1 MIQQLINRYKRMRT
15 ERYLNQTY
23 KCQYAFVGMGQHS
36 LTNLYPVLH
45 YLQVPLK
52 YICVTSER
60 KARLIERKFKGTK
73 ATTRLDDIL
82 NDKVVK
88 GIFVAA
94 SPSAHFSIASRVLQ
108 SGKSLFI
115 EKPPCQSLE
124 QLQELIELQREFGSR
139 VAMVGL
145 QQRYAPAVQTL
156 KRRLKGEQ
164 QLNYDLHYLT
174 GAYPEGNV
182 LLDLYI
188 HPIDLATWLFGK
200 AEIVSYLEID
210 THSYI
215 LMLRHQHIVG
225 TIELSTCHCWQDARQ
240 SLTVHT
246 RSGSYNLNQCEELS
260 FAPKQAVIAGAPIDK
275 LLPRR
280 QSVEYLYSHDG
291 FSPTIA
297 NNSVYTQGFFQ
308 EVSTFVNAVE
318 GKKANV
324 LTDLQSIEPTLKLID
339 GIMG

>member
-15 ERYLNQTY
+15 ERYLNETY
-23 KCQYAFVGMGQHS
+23 RCQYAFVGMGQHS

-60 KARLIERKFKGTK
+60 KARLIERKFKGIK
-73 ATTRLDDIL
+73 ATTTLDDIL
-82 NDKVVK
+82 NDKVLK
-88 GIFVAA
+88 GILVAA
-94 SPSAHFSIASRVLQ
+94 SPGAHFSIASRVLQ

-115 EKPPCQSLE
+115 EKPPCQSSE
-124 QLQELIELQREFGSR
+124 QLQELIELQREFGSQ

-156 KRRLKGEQ
+156 KRRLKGER
-164 QLNYDLHYLT
+164 LINYDLHYLT
-174 GAYPEGNV
+174 GAYPEGDA

-188 HPIDLATWLFGK
+188 HPLDLATWLFGK

-210 THSYI
+210 EHSYI

-246 RSGSYNLNQCEELS
+246 RSGSYHLAQCEELS
-260 FAPKQAVIAGAPIDK
+260 FVPKQTVIAGVPIEK

-280 QSVEYLYSHDG
+280 QSVEYLYRHNS
-291 FSPTIA
+291 FSPTLA
-297 NNSVYTQGFFQ
+297 GNSIYSQGFFQ

-324 LTDLQSIEPTLKLID
+324 LTDLQSIESTLKLID

>member
-60 KARLIERKFKGTK
+60 KARLIERKFKGIK
-73 ATTRLDDIL
+73 ATTTLDDIL

-88 GIFVAA
+88 GILVAA

-115 EKPPCQSLE
+115 EKPPCQSSE
-124 QLQELIELQREFGSR
+124 QLQELIELQREFGSQ

-156 KRRLKGEQ
+156 KRRLKGER
-164 QLNYDLHYLT
+164 LINYDLHYLT
-174 GAYPEGNV
+174 GAYPEGDA
-182 LLDLYI
+182 LRDLYI
-188 HPIDLATWLFGK
+188 HPLDLATWLFGK

-210 THSYI
+210 EHSYI

-260 FAPKQAVIAGAPIDK
+260 FAPKQAVIAGVPIDK

-280 QSVEYLYSHDG
+280 QSVEYLYRHNS

-297 NNSVYTQGFFQ
+297 NNSIYTQGFFQ

-318 GKKANV
+318 GKRANV

-339 GIMG
+339 EIMG